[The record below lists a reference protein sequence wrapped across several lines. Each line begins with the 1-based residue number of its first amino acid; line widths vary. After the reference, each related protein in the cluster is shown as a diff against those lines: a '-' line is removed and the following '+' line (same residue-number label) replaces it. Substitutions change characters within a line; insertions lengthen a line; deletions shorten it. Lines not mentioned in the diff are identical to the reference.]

1 MKTKMIKSF
10 VYEGLGFPIE
20 LLNVQMI
27 EINGEWVPK
36 IDIHQIADEA
46 VKKLATQESRLTGN
60 QVKFIRS
67 YFSMPL
73 REFGKKVVH
82 ETHAAVKKWESNGEK
97 ITAMNENTEQVLRLF
112 IIEQTSA
119 LKSDFY
125 KIFQESKRFFGK
137 NSKPDLLHI
146 ASQ

>member
-1 MKTKMIKSF
+1 MKTKMVKSF

-20 LLNVQMI
+20 LLNVKMI

-36 IDIHQIADEA
+36 INIHQIADEA
-46 VKKLATQESRLTGN
+46 VKKLAIQESRLTGN

-82 ETHAAVKKWESNGEK
+82 ETHAAVKKWENNGEE

-112 IIEQTSA
+112 IIEQTSIPRA
-119 LKSDFY
+119 DFY
-125 KIFQESKRFFGK
+125 KVFQQSKRFFGK
-137 NSKPDLLHI
+137 NDKPKILHI
-146 ASQ
+146 AA